1 MLSVLSKDTR
11 CSSNTFVAAHELKD
25 DPYHVIVLP
34 RDIETF
40 LKYKT

>member
-1 MLSVLSKDTR
+1 MLSVLSRDT
-11 CSSNTFVAAHELKD
+11 CSFSSTFVAAHELEKD
-25 DPYHVIVLP
+25 AYHVIVLP